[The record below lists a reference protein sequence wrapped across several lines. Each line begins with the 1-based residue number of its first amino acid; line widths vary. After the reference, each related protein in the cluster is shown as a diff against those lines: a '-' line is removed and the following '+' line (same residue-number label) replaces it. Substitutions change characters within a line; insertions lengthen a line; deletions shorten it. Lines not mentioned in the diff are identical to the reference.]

1 MHNYDFEVAN
11 FRFARQVLRR
21 SRADGISLFLYD
33 KRNGGDILFL
43 HQQNTR
49 AEAMEAYRHRLHKHD
64 SFLNGL
70 SGAGREV
77 TPCYA
82 VKIRENIVPSNT
94 MQRRSDSLYWQ
105 GLGNFGYQETASMIY
120 SLSNSLHLVIGMQV
134 TEKRRHLSVDG
145 ALATMEDWLNY
156 SSDYIIEQS
165 VDSFRKSDQ
174 GSSLQRELARATKRE
189 QQVIC
194 EVLQGRSNKE
204 IAEVLS
210 LSYYTVENHLRRIYK
225 KFGVHS
231 RTALVSMLHR

>member
-1 MHNYDFEVAN
+1 
-11 FRFARQVLRR
+11 
-21 SRADGISLFLYD
+21 
-33 KRNGGDILFL
+33 
-43 HQQNTR
+43 
-49 AEAMEAYRHRLHKHD
+49 
-64 SFLNGL
+64 
-70 SGAGREV
+70 
-77 TPCYA
+77 
-82 VKIRENIVPSNT
+82 
-94 MQRRSDSLYWQ
+94 
-105 GLGNFGYQETASMIY
+105 
-120 SLSNSLHLVIGMQV
+120 
-134 TEKRRHLSVDG
+134 
-145 ALATMEDWLNY
+145 
-156 SSDYIIEQS
+156 EQS